1 MTHTPAGTEDST
13 ATGPEGSTAAG
24 TEGNDWVSRTADE
37 VMAEA
42 DRRAPGAPVVCASG
56 LSPSGPIHLG
66 NLRELMVP
74 HLVADEIRRRGRECV
89 HLLSWDDYDRLR
101 RVPAG
106 LPPSFTE
113 HVGRPLTAVPDP
125 DGTYESWA
133 ERFKAPV
140 RAAMDAL
147 GIEVREISQTAMY
160 ASGTYADAILHAL
173 DERARID
180 AILARYRT
188 RPGVG
193 DAADNA
199 DAEDSGSQDSAAGL
213 YYPYRPYCHRC
224 GRDTT
229 QVTSYDQAGAS
240 VDYACAACGHRDRVH
255 LREDNR
261 GKLVWKVDWPMRWAH
276 ERVTF
281 EPFGAD
287 HSAPGSSF
295 TVGAQV
301 VREVFG
307 GQPPVPLP
315 YSFVGIRGMAKMS
328 SSAGGVPTPA
338 DGLRI
343 LEPAVLRWLYARRL
357 PGQAFTIDFGPEV
370 GRLYDEWDRLAARIE
385 AGQAQP
391 WERDVADRATTTG
404 LGRVAGPR
412 RRVSFRVLAS
422 LLDVTAGDTAQVG
435 RILAGFDDGFPHD
448 NAPDD
453 NAPGVS
459 APGVTVD
466 DVEPRLSLARTW
478 LAEQV
483 PAEERT
489 HVRTEPDAGLLAS
502 LTTEDATSLRELTSR
517 LTDDWTLTGLTR
529 LVYGVPKLRVGL
541 TLDDPA
547 TAEVKR
553 AQRGFFRLLY
563 RLLVG
568 ADRGPRLPT
577 LLLALGP
584 DRVRALL
591 AEGGPLQEAGT
602 SGGENRLTEPG

>member
-1 MTHTPAGTEDST
+1 MTDT
-13 ATGPEGSTAAG
+13 EGS
-24 TEGNDWVSRTADE
+24 DWVSRTADE
-37 VMAEA
+37 VIAEA

-125 DGTYESWA
+125 DDAYDSWA

-160 ASGTYADAILHAL
+160 ASGAYADAILHAL

-180 AILARYRT
+180 SILARYRT

-193 DAADNA
+193 DAEGT
-199 DAEDSGSQDSAAGL
+199 EDTGDTGPTDSAAGL

-229 QVTSYDQAGAS
+229 QVTSYDATGAL

-255 LREDNR
+255 LREDNH

-276 ERVTF
+276 ERVMF

-357 PGQAFTIDFGPEV
+357 PAQSFTIDFGAEV
-370 GRLYDEWDRLAARIE
+370 SRLYDEWDRLAARIE

-391 WERDVADRATTTG
+391 WERDVADRATTTSR
-404 LGRVAGPR
+404 GRVAGPR

-435 RILAGFDDGFPHD
+435 RILAGFDDATAGD
-448 NAPDD
+448 GAPDT
-453 NAPGVS
+453 GS
-459 APGVTVD
+459 QGITVA

-489 HVRTEPDAGLLAS
+489 HVRTEPDSDLLAS
-502 LTTEDATSLRELTSR
+502 LTAEDAVSLRELTTR
-517 LTDDWTLTGLTR
+517 LTDDWTLSGLTR
-529 LVYGVPKLRVGL
+529 LVYGVPKLRAGL
-541 TLDDPA
+541 TVDDPA

-584 DRVRALL
+584 GRVRALL
-591 AEGGPLQEAGT
+591 GQGDALLGERDAPHSQAG
-602 SGGENRLTEPG
+602 SPAGESRLTEPG

>member
-1 MTHTPAGTEDST
+1 MSEI
-13 ATGPEGSTAAG
+13 EGS
-24 TEGNDWVSRTADE
+24 DWVSRTADE
-37 VMAEA
+37 VIAEA

-74 HLVADEIRRRGRECV
+74 HLVADEIRRRGRDCV

-125 DGTYESWA
+125 DGAYDSWA

-160 ASGTYADAILHAL
+160 ASGTYADAILRAL

-180 AILARYRT
+180 AILGRYRT
-188 RPGVG
+188 RPGAG
-193 DAADNA
+193 DAGDSRDTG
-199 DAEDSGSQDSAAGL
+199 DAGDVEQTGNTGDPGDTDAAAGL

-229 QVTSYDQAGAS
+229 QVTSYDAAGAW

-255 LREDNR
+255 LREDNS

-307 GQPPVPLP
+307 GEPPVPLP

-343 LEPAVLRWLYARRL
+343 LEPAVLRWLYTRRL
-357 PGQAFTIDFGPEV
+357 PGQAFTIDFGAEV
-370 GRLYDEWDRLAARIE
+370 GRLYDEWDRLATRIE

-391 WERDVADRATTTG
+391 WERDVADRSTTTSRG
-404 LGRVAGPR
+404 PVAGPR

-435 RILAGFDDGFPHD
+435 RILAGFDDGAQNDAAHND
-448 NAPDD
+448 GGQND
-453 NAPGVS
+453 S
-459 APGVTVD
+459 AQGVTVD
-466 DVEPRLSLARTW
+466 DVEPRLTLARTW

-489 HVRTEPDAGLLAS
+489 HVRTEPDKDLLAS
-502 LTTEDATSLRELTSR
+502 LTAEDAASLRELTSR
-517 LTDDWTLTGLTR
+517 LTEDWTLTGLTR
-529 LVYGVPKLRVGL
+529 LVYGVPKLRAGL

-547 TAEVKR
+547 TAEVKH

-584 DRVRALL
+584 DRVRTLL
-591 AEGGPLQEAGT
+591 EELDPTAPDTTAAR
-602 SGGENRLTEPG
+602 SR

>member
-1 MTHTPAGTEDST
+1 MT
-13 ATGPEGSTAAG
+13 G
-24 TEGNDWVSRTADE
+24 TEGSDWVSRTADE
-37 VMAEA
+37 VIAEA

-74 HLVADEIRRRGRECV
+74 HLVADEVRRRGRECV

-106 LPPSFTE
+106 LPPSFAD

-125 DGTYESWA
+125 DGVHDSWA

-180 AILARYRT
+180 SILARYRT
-188 RPGVG
+188 RPGAGGSAATEETTDAGEAG
-193 DAADNA
+193 DAV
-199 DAEDSGSQDSAAGL
+199 GPDSAARL

-229 QVTSYDQAGAS
+229 QVTSYDAAGAW

-255 LREDNR
+255 LREDNH

-287 HSAPGSSF
+287 HSAPGSSY

-307 GQPPVPLP
+307 GQPPVPLA

-357 PGQAFTIDFGPEV
+357 PGQAFTIDFGAEV
-370 GRLYDEWDRLAARIE
+370 SRLYDEWDRLAERIE

-391 WERDVADRATTTG
+391 WERDVADRATTTSR
-404 LGRVAGPR
+404 GRVAGPR

-435 RILAGFDDGFPHD
+435 RILTGFDDG
-448 NAPDD
+448 
-453 NAPGVS
+453 APGI
-459 APGVTVD
+459 TVD

-489 HVRTEPDAGLLAS
+489 HVRTEPDTDLLAS
-502 LTTEDATSLRELTSR
+502 LSAEDAASLRELTTR

-529 LVYGVPKLRVGL
+529 LVYGVPKLRAGL

-602 SGGENRLTEPG
+602 SGGDNRLTEPG

>member
-1 MTHTPAGTEDST
+1 MSDTVTDS
-13 ATGPEGSTAAG
+13 
-24 TEGNDWVSRTADE
+24 EGNDWVSRTADE
-37 VMAEA
+37 VIAEA

-74 HLVADEIRRRGRECV
+74 HLVADEIRRRGRDCV

-106 LPPSFTE
+106 LPPAFTE

-125 DGTYESWA
+125 DGAYDSWA

-147 GIEVREISQTAMY
+147 GIEVREVSQTAMY
-160 ASGTYADAILHAL
+160 ASGAYADAILRAL
-173 DERARID
+173 DDRSRID

-188 RPGVG
+188 RTRQEGG
-193 DAADNA
+193 DAEEVAVTA
-199 DAEDSGSQDSAAGL
+199 DAAEFAETESPDPAAGL

-224 GRDTT
+224 RRDTT
-229 QVTSYDQAGAS
+229 QVTSYDAPGAW

-255 LREDNR
+255 LREDNS

-343 LEPAVLRWLYARRL
+343 LEPAVLRWLYTRRL
-357 PGQAFTIDFGPEV
+357 PGQAFTIDFGAEV
-370 GRLYDEWDRLAARIE
+370 SRLYDEWDRLATRIE
-385 AGQAQP
+385 AGEAQP
-391 WERDVADRATTTG
+391 WERDVADRATTTSR
-404 LGRVAGPR
+404 GRVAGPR

-435 RILAGFDDGFPHD
+435 RILAGFDDGASHEGTQGI
-448 NAPDD
+448 AV
-453 NAPGVS
+453 G
-459 APGVTVD
+459 
-466 DVEPRLSLARTW
+466 DVEPRLRLARTW

-489 HVRTEPDAGLLAS
+489 HVRTEPDTDLLAS
-502 LTTEDATSLRELTSR
+502 LTTEDAAELRKLTTR

-529 LVYGVPKLRVGL
+529 LVYGVPKLRAGL

-584 DRVRALL
+584 DRVRTLL
-591 AEGGPLQEAGT
+591 GEGDTPAEEDSTPAANTARE
-602 SGGENRLTEPG
+602 

>member
-1 MTHTPAGTEDST
+1 MT
-13 ATGPEGSTAAG
+13 G
-24 TEGNDWVSRTADE
+24 TEGSDWVSRTADE
-37 VMAEA
+37 VIAEA

-106 LPPSFTE
+106 LPPSFAD

-125 DGTYESWA
+125 DGVHDSWA

-180 AILARYRT
+180 SILARYRT
-188 RPGVG
+188 RPGAGGSATTEEATDAGEAG
-193 DAADNA
+193 DAV
-199 DAEDSGSQDSAAGL
+199 GPDSAARL

-229 QVTSYDQAGAS
+229 QVTSYDAAGAW

-255 LREDNR
+255 LREDNH

-287 HSAPGSSF
+287 HSAPGSSY

-307 GQPPVPLP
+307 GQPPVPLA

-357 PGQAFTIDFGPEV
+357 PGQAFTIDFGAEV
-370 GRLYDEWDRLAARIE
+370 SRLYDEWDRLAERIE

-391 WERDVADRATTTG
+391 WERDVADRATTTSR
-404 LGRVAGPR
+404 GRVAGPR

-435 RILAGFDDGFPHD
+435 RILTGFDDG
-448 NAPDD
+448 
-453 NAPGVS
+453 APGI
-459 APGVTVD
+459 TVD

-489 HVRTEPDAGLLAS
+489 HVRTEPDTDLLAS
-502 LTTEDATSLRELTSR
+502 LSAEDAASLRELTTR

-529 LVYGVPKLRVGL
+529 LVYGVPKLRAGL